1 MLDLVRR
8 QPGGPAIEPVVHH
21 LVGERE
27 FLLSGGIAA
36 QVAPDDLRLVEHRI
50 LDVRV
55 GARARQPL
63 AQHVQRGAL
72 QRIRADRLDADEQG
86 RDDHQGEPQQQLA
99 LQGHALMA
107 PRTSSRIS
115 SVRSTVSSSCARD
128 TKLYAV
134 RLNRSPRTAQPRA
147 TPREISSLAKC
158 RKHISAIPPTPV
170 TKSSC
175 FRCKRCSPCSSRVP
189 MRCRWP
195 HTSSCAKISR
205 VACAAASATLSV
217 ASVEEIQ
224 VRATPDITSARPPTA
239 ARGKPFASAFPRTI
253 KSGRTP

>member
-21 LVGERE
+21 LLGERE
-27 FLLSGGIAA
+27 FLLRGGIAA

-107 PRTSSRIS
+107 PRTSSRVS
-115 SVRSTVSSSCARD
+115 SVRSIVSSSCARD
-128 TKLYAV
+128 TKLYAD
-134 RLNRSPRTAQPRA
+134 RLNNSPRVAQPRA
-147 TPREISSLAKC
+147 TPRETSSLAKC

-195 HTSSCAKISR
+195 HTSSCAKIS
-205 VACAAASATLSV
+205 
-217 ASVEEIQ
+217 SVEEIQ

-239 ARGKPFASAFPRTI
+239 ARGKPFASAFPSTV